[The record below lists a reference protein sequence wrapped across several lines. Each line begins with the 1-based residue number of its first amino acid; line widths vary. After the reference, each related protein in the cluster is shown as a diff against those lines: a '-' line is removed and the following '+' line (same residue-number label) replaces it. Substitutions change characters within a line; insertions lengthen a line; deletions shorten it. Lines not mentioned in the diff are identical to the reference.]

1 HAVLQRASDGGARR
15 RVDGGQQVLVAEGV
29 EEAATKDV
37 LAVLRGKKRAGL
49 DVDRPGAEPA
59 GLERQRQPF
68 LALRQAFEVGP
79 RLVLAAAVAQ
89 GILDAVDQRPGM
101 ERPLQKDDVAEG
113 LVDMQQ
119 VGVALR
125 ADIAT
130 GEK

>member
-1 HAVLQRASDGGARR
+1 HAVFQGASDDSALR
-15 RVDGGQQVLVAEGV
+15 RVDSGQQVLVVEGV

-59 GLERQRQPF
+59 GLERQCQPL

-89 GILDAVDQRPGM
+89 GVLDAVDQRPRM
-101 ERPLQKDDVAEG
+101 ERPL
-113 LVDMQQ
+113 
-119 VGVALR
+119 
-125 ADIAT
+125 
-130 GEK
+130 